1 MIMNLTGS
9 GGATQPKL
17 QVKDAT
23 PSGSQQIILPDTG
36 YDGLS
41 KVNLSAIPGDYIGP
55 NVTRQSGGVYTPS
68 TSSRTIVPAN
78 TYVTSAV
85 SIAGDP
91 ALISSNIR
99 SGASIFGVS
108 GSYVGEGRFIYAN
121 MQVAS
126 PSGAL
131 YIDLPQEPRYIHYVV
146 SNPAE
151 PSEYLLVILQATRT
165 SGSSDWN
172 IVKAYG
178 IDFTNA
184 FVTLA
189 SPLNTPTISYNSA
202 MRRLYINP
210 ASQLALMPGTIVYA
224 YS

>member
-17 QVKDAT
+17 QVKDAV

-41 KVNLSAIPGDYIGP
+41 KVNLSAIPGDYIGS
-55 NVTRQSGGVYTPS
+55 NVTRQSGGIYTPS

-99 SGASIFGVS
+99 SGASIFGVN
-108 GSYVGEGRFIYAN
+108 GSYVGEGRFMYGN
-121 MQVAS
+121 MEVAS

-131 YIDLPQEPRYIHYVV
+131 YISLPQEPRYIHYVV
-146 SNPAE
+146 TSPGVPGDPNM
-151 PSEYLLVILQATRT
+151 LLVILQATR
-165 SGSSDWN
+165 SGSSWTIQN
-172 IVKAYG
+172 IYG
-178 IDFTNA
+178 IDHSSTFTSLLS
-184 FVTLA
+184 TYYP
-189 SPLNTPTISYNSA
+189 SMSYNSSSE
-202 MRRLYINP
+202 RFYINP
-210 ASQLALMPGTIVYA
+210 SAYLALMPGTIVYA
-224 YS
+224 Y